1 MKKLERAQP
10 YPCLGIYLI
19 MDRIKFV
26 YFLQELF
33 HFTQKLK
40 DLRLTNTGLTAL
52 PELHLTGLLNLELGS
67 NNLADLDC
75 GALESLTELRS
86 LNLERNKLTNLP
98 SHCWRLVPRLI
109 SLDISNNPV
118 RVLTKESFQGMRE
131 RENKLYKLLDFYK
144 FFKKQINS
152 VKL

>member
-1 MKKLERAQP
+1 
-10 YPCLGIYLI
+10 

-26 YFLQELF
+26 YFVQELF

-86 LNLERNKLTNLP
+86 LNLELNKLTNLP

-131 RENKLYKLLDFYK
+131 RERTSCTNF
-144 FFKKQINS
+144 
-152 VKL
+152 